1 MGLSVLWI
9 LAFVNVVVTYV
20 FHKTWT
26 FADQL
31 SNYGV

>member
-20 FHKTWT
+20 FYETWT

>member
-1 MGLSVLWI
+1 MGLSLLWM
-9 LAFVNVVVTYV
+9 LALVNVVTYV
-20 FHKTWT
+20 FHKAWS